1 MKYILAGVTVVL
13 LVPAGS
19 AGAAAQQA
27 APPRADTV
35 LWILPEL
42 RGPVRPLLSPPPL
55 PVPFV
60 RLGRAR
66 IPVTRFAIQ
75 LPPRDLSLLLVRT
88 EGADR
93 GDFGVR
99 RAPPPRPE
107 PRLDWQ
113 RDRLLRFGALGRP
126 IGYMDVPDRR
136 RRGVGGLPGSGPGR
150 FVNEYA
156 DLGFELRG
164 TGDVGGDWTAF
175 RPCDETVQVTCDV
188 PLIPQLTPD
197 IRFAA
202 RADGT
207 IADRILVDVDYDQ
220 NREDVGANRLNIY
233 YQGLPGE
240 ILQRFEVGDVQ
251 FDLPS
256 SRFLREGVPAG
267 NFGFQATM
275 RAGPVG
281 IQTVWAQQ
289 AGEVTSRS
297 FRLEGAGGGY
307 SRTDT
312 LVLDDSDYVAGQFF
326 FLFDPVA
333 FFDHPHVD
341 VLALSAA
348 DAPPRVSPGPL
359 PVQLY
364 RSEIDLYAR
373 QQVEGYIQA
382 DAIAG
387 AGADTVS
394 ESAWFRYLRPGEDY
408 VVHPSGL
415 WVALSVPLGSG
426 EILGVTY
433 VTEAGD
439 TVGTYNPERL
449 YRGGGRPQLRMLKAT
464 SAQHQPGR
472 PTWRTEMRQV
482 YRVTSTG
489 EVDPGEVD
497 LSISLGEESA
507 GRTFVRRSNGDDLT
521 YLRLFGLDEE
531 APVDRV
537 DESHLFRPA
546 LYSFEDQPP
555 VSGTF
560 IVFPSLE
567 PFAAPAPVRSVR
579 MDTTEARQILGSNRN
594 ERIYRDPDP
603 FERENGAVFRL
614 NLSYA
619 VRGEGPVSTFFLGGV
634 GIREGTERVAL
645 AGRALVRGADYEIEY
660 ETGFLTLINPEALL
674 AANPGRSLDVSWEQR
689 TFFPVAPSSV
699 FGMNARYDMGSYGA
713 VNLVGL
719 YQMEDELVRRPQLGV
734 EAGAVGLGGL
744 NANLNLGVPLMD
756 RVLNAIPGLD
766 PGGAASFHFT
776 GEAAVSLPNPNTQ
789 GDVYL
794 DDFDG
799 LNARRLSLQSHEW
812 RRGSAPV
819 FPDGAEELLP
829 PVLSAE
835 TLAGLTWQHQWIR
848 EDAVG
853 DSLGVFQGFNPTAEI
868 DQQIR
873 TTGSVLRDPGLF
885 IRYTPE
891 SGDID
896 GRQEWASITTVL
908 SPTGSDLTKSDFIE
922 FYVRDGGFLNLVL
935 DLGIVSEDAFFAD
948 STGAVGGV
956 KPGSGI
962 PWGIGLLDQEADP
975 RRSEVWGA
983 VTDGRGVWGE
993 DCLAERG
1000 RVYRLGDADANCTRG
1015 NGRPD
1020 SEDLDEDG
1028 NLDTLERYRRFVIPL
1043 DGSSPF
1049 LVRDR
1054 AETGTDFRLYR
1065 VPVRDP
1071 GGIDVGGTIS
1081 DAELR
1086 AVRHLRLT
1094 VTGRRAD
1101 SFVLARMSIVGSTWI
1116 KRSASGVLR
1125 GLGGDTASFAGRVEV
1140 SPVSRLTAGDNYAS
1154 PPGVIE
1160 QLDDPTAAFGGQGI
1174 EFNERS
1180 LAVRFEHVPAGDRV
1194 EVYNRFPQR
1203 PRDFLSYREAR
1214 IWAVA
1219 ARGDFG
1225 PEQPL
1230 YFFVKIGTDDRNFYM
1245 YRTPLELADAPG
1257 RVHEGDWVPEVVI
1270 RFDEFLTLRRE
1281 AEERL
1286 ILTPRRPGDP
1296 PLVLWSADS
1305 TYSVTLQD
1313 RGRAPNLAAVREM
1326 SVGVLNQTG
1335 MPASGEFWVDE
1346 LRLSRGI
1353 REAGMVSAVEAE
1365 LRGGEFLLSHATL
1378 RSRGGYFRQLQAT
1391 PAFQDDRAFD
1401 VHTTVQ
1407 LARLTPAEWG
1417 IQAPL
1422 SVSYE
1427 RDLQAP
1433 LFLGRS
1439 DVRADRLE
1447 GLRDPGF
1454 DRTRVD
1460 LSLRRTVPDGA
1471 GVWDA
1476 LLGGLQLRAG
1486 WVRSS
1491 LRTITTE
1498 SEGSG
1503 ADALVGYSANPARR
1517 DVPLFPGRVGSALR
1531 AILPSFLDERVAGA
1545 RFRWTPE
1552 SLGVQSEMADRDL
1565 STSRFDR
1572 IIRSGDD
1579 SLAVATEAPRRTV
1592 TATASVVFRPLESL
1606 RAEAH
1611 LVSGRD
1617 LLKVDELASDSRTR
1631 RLLDSER
1638 LRMGG
1643 VDLGWEV
1650 ERHVSTRLS
1659 FQPRLSDWA
1668 STSVQLNTIY
1678 YSDRNPDLIGTRH
1691 TPRDTTLVL
1700 LRNVDGQRNLTAS
1713 FSLDPGQ
1720 MGRGVPGRG
1729 ADWWTRAIDP
1739 VVVTYTSGITSRFNR
1754 EAVDPGAIYELGW
1767 GGRDDFLLIGL
1778 DSAST
1783 LSERDRVRVRG
1794 GFRFPGSGS
1803 INVRYD
1809 RQLNQTLDT
1818 RSDRELL
1825 QGTWPNL
1832 SGSFGDVPLPGFLAP
1847 AVSRLSVSSGYTRQT
1862 RGLEFGARTQQDR
1875 FREDHVVP
1883 VTTELTVAGPLVLT
1897 YQARSGWGN
1906 SRDPTGRTR
1915 RVRDSHRL
1923 TASGTLRS
1931 PIRALR
1937 ERGAPMRIRLSFG
1950 YLEVEECRVPG
1961 IVGECVAFIDELE
1974 RDASLSVDSTVRDF
1988 QLGMRVRYLDRR
2000 SFVGQKAGSTQ
2011 LQLNVFGQFTL
2022 TPDLLRSGATRR

>member
-13 LVPAGS
+13 LVPAGK
-19 AGAAAQQA
+19 AGAAVQQA

-35 LWILPEL
+35 LWIIPQL
-42 RGPVRPLLSPPPL
+42 RQPVRPLLSPPPV

-66 IPVTRFAIQ
+66 IPVTRFAVR
-75 LPPRDLSLLLVRT
+75 LAPLDLSLLRDRI
-88 EGADR
+88 EGAGR
-93 GDFGVR
+93 GDFEPR
-99 RAPPPRPE
+99 RPAPPRPE
-107 PRLDWQ
+107 GGLDWE
-113 RDRLLRFGALGRP
+113 RDRLLRFGPLGRP
-126 IGYMDVPDRR
+126 IGYRDVPDRG
-136 RRGVGGLPGSGPGR
+136 RRGAGGLAGSAPER

-156 DLGFELRG
+156 DLGFELLG
-164 TGDVGGDWTAF
+164 TGDIGGDWTAF

-197 IRFAA
+197 IRFVA

-220 NREDVGANRLNIY
+220 NREDVGANRLNVY

-275 RAGPVG
+275 RAGPVD
-281 IQTVWAQQ
+281 IQTIWAQQ

-312 LVLDDSDYVAGQFF
+312 LVLDDSDYVTGQFF

-415 WVALSVPLGSG
+415 WVALRVPLGPG

-433 VTEAGD
+433 ITEAGD

-449 YRGGGRPQLRMLKAT
+449 YRGGGRPRLRMLKAS

-489 EVDPGEVD
+489 EVDPDEVE
-497 LSISLGEESA
+497 LSISLGEASA
-507 GRTFVRRSNGDDLT
+507 GRTFARRSNGDDLT
-521 YLRLFGLDEE
+521 YLRLFGLDDE

-537 DESHLFRPA
+537 DESQIYRPA
-546 LYSFEDQPP
+546 LDSFEDQPP

-567 PFAAPAPVRSVR
+567 PFASPAPVRSVQL
-579 MDTTEARQILGSNRN
+579 DTTEARRILGSNRN

-614 NLSYA
+614 NLSYE

-634 GIREGTERVAL
+634 GFREGTERVAL
-645 AGRALVRGADYEIEY
+645 AGRALVRGVDYRIEY
-660 ETGFLTLINPEALL
+660 ETGILTLINPEALL
-674 AANPGRSLDVSWEQR
+674 AANPGRRLDVSWEQR
-689 TFFPVAPSSV
+689 SFLPVAPSSV
-699 FGMNARYDMGSYGA
+699 FGMNARYDMGNYGA

-734 EAGAVGLGGL
+734 EAGAVGLGGV
-744 NANLNLGVPLMD
+744 NANVNLGAPLLD
-756 RVLNAIPGLD
+756 RLLDAVPGLD
-766 PGGAASFHFT
+766 AGGAASFHFT
-776 GEAAVSLPNPNTQ
+776 GEAAVSLPDPNTQ

-799 LNARRLSLQSHEW
+799 LNARPLSLRSHEW

-829 PVLSAE
+829 PELSSG

-848 EDAVG
+848 EDVGG

-873 TTGSVLRDPGLF
+873 ATGSVLRDPGLF
-885 IRYTPE
+885 MRFRPK
-891 SGDID
+891 SGDIA
-896 GRQEWASITTVL
+896 GQREWASMTTVL
-908 SPTGSDLTKSDFIE
+908 SPTGTDLTKSDFIE
-922 FYVRDGGFLNLVL
+922 FYVRDGTFLNLIL
-935 DLGIVSEDAFFAD
+935 DVGIVSEDAFFAD
-948 STGAVGGV
+948 AAGAVSGA
-956 KPGSGI
+956 KAGSGV
-962 PWGIGLLDQEADP
+962 PWGIGILDQEADP
-975 RRSEVWGA
+975 RRGEVWGA
-983 VTDGRGVWGE
+983 VTDGRGVWDE
-993 DCLAERG
+993 DCFAERG
-1000 RVYRLGDADANCTRG
+1000 RVYRLGDPNANCTRG

-1054 AETGTDFRLYR
+1054 AETGTNFRLYR

-1125 GLGGDTASFAGRVEV
+1125 GAGGDTASFAGRVEV
-1140 SPVSRLTAGDNYAS
+1140 GPVSRVTAGDNYAS

-1160 QLDDPTAAFGGQGI
+1160 QLDDPTAALGGQGI

-1180 LAVRFEHVPAGDRV
+1180 LAVRFEHVPADERV
-1194 EVYNRFPQR
+1194 EVYSRFPQR
-1203 PRDFLSYREAR
+1203 PRDFLSYQEAR

-1245 YRTPLELADAPG
+1245 YRTPLELADSPG

-1286 ILTPRRPGDP
+1286 LLAPLRPGDP
-1296 PLVLWSADS
+1296 PLILHSPDSA
-1305 TYSVTLQD
+1305 YSITLQD
-1313 RGRAPNLAAVREM
+1313 RGRAPNLAAVREL
-1326 SVGVLNQTG
+1326 SIGVLNRTG

-1353 REAGMVSAVEAE
+1353 REAGMVSAFEAE

-1378 RSRGGYFRQLQAT
+1378 RSRGGYFRQLRAA
-1391 PAFQDDRAFD
+1391 PAFQDDRAFE
-1401 VHTTVQ
+1401 VHTTMQ

-1417 IQAPL
+1417 LQAPL

-1427 RDLQAP
+1427 RDVQAP

-1460 LSLRRTVPDGA
+1460 LALRRTAPEGA
-1471 GVWDA
+1471 GVWDDI
-1476 LLGGLQLRAG
+1476 LGGLQLRAG

-1498 SEGSG
+1498 SEGGG
-1503 ADALVGYSANPARR
+1503 ADAFLGYDANPARR
-1517 DVPLFPGRVGSALR
+1517 DLPLFPGWLGSALR
-1531 AILPSFLDERVAGA
+1531 SILPSFLDERVAGA
-1545 RFRWTPE
+1545 RLRWTPE
-1552 SLGVQSEMADRDL
+1552 SLGVQTEMTNRDL
-1565 STSRFDR
+1565 STLRFDR

-1579 SLAVATEAPRRTV
+1579 SLAVATDAPRQTV
-1592 TATASVVFRPLESL
+1592 TSTAGVVFRPLESF

-1611 LVSGRD
+1611 LASGRD
-1617 LLKVDELASDSRTR
+1617 LLDVDELAPDSRTR

-1650 ERHVSTRLS
+1650 ERHVRTRLS

-1678 YSDRNPDLIGTRH
+1678 YSDRNADLIGTRH
-1691 TPRDTTLVL
+1691 TPRDTALIL

-1713 FSLDPGQ
+1713 FTLDPGR
-1720 MGRGVPGRG
+1720 MGQGSPGSRAG
-1729 ADWWTRAIDP
+1729 WWTRAIDP
-1739 VVVTYTSGITSRFNR
+1739 LVISYASGITSRFNR
-1754 EAVDPGAIYELGW
+1754 EAVDPGPIYELGW

-1803 INVRYD
+1803 LNVRYD

-1825 QGTWPNL
+1825 VRTWPDL
-1832 SGSFGDVPLPGFLAP
+1832 AGSFGDVPLPGFLAP
-1847 AVSRLSVSSGYTRQT
+1847 AINRLSVSSGYTRQT

-1883 VTTELTVAGPLVLT
+1883 VSTRLTLAGQLVLS
-1897 YQARSGWGN
+1897 YQARAGWGN

-1937 ERGAPMRIRLSFG
+1937 ERGAPMRIELSLG

-1961 IVGECVAFIDELE
+1961 LVGECVAFIDELE
-1974 RDASLSVDSTVRDF
+1974 RDASLSVDSTVRDL
-1988 QLGMRVRYLDRR
+1988 QLGVRVRYLDRR

-2011 LQLNVFGQFTL
+2011 LQLNLFGQFRL
-2022 TPDLLRSGATRR
+2022 TPAMLRNGAGQR